1 VNGTPIN
8 SESWSV
14 AEFAESKFLLGTFE
28 PQPDIT
34 AYELAII
41 LPAIFA
47 GMTREFYNQL
57 GPMQR
62 HIRLAS

>member
-1 VNGTPIN
+1 MNGTPIN
-8 SESWSV
+8 SESWTFKEPSDPY
-14 AEFAESKFLLGTFE
+14 LLGTFE

-41 LPAIFA
+41 LPMIFS
-47 GMTREFYNQL
+47 GMTREFYDQL